1 MMQTKKKKLTYK
13 TGDRVLLSR
22 ELYCDI
28 LSYSNGIAN
37 FRVIN
42 GAWDGQ
48 LTDDGTMYIGMY
60 GDERTAHNN
69 VYVEYVF
76 LPGEDTGHY
85 NDVINNYISRKWYH
99 GVAKYIS
106 YGNRLMKTAIKKY
119 RIKLAELIDPRSPQ
133 QKFMDSDIPF

>member
-1 MMQTKKKKLTYK
+1 MQTKRKKLTYK
-13 TGDRVLLSR
+13 TGDRVMLSR

-60 GDERTAHNN
+60 GDDRRTHNN
-69 VYVEYVF
+69 VYVQYVF
-76 LPGEDTGHY
+76 LPGEDMGNY
-85 NDVINNYISRKWYH
+85 NDVINNYLSYKWYH
-99 GVAKYIS
+99 GVAKYVS
-106 YGNRLMKTAIKKY
+106 YSKRLVKAAVKKY
-119 RIKLAELIDPRSPQ
+119 RIKLAEIIDPRSPQ